1 MPQAGV
7 PGKAGFPRKEEHL
20 KRKRR
25 TIYANE
31 AEYKSLKAH
40 LEELRKSSVKTD

>member
-7 PGKAGFPRKEEHL
+7 PGKAGFPKKEEHL

-25 TIYANE
+25 TIYLEE
-31 AEYKSLKAH
+31 AEWKAVQ
-40 LEELRKSSVKTD
+40 EFVKTLREEKK

>member
-7 PGKAGFPRKEEHL
+7 PGKAGFPKKEEHL

-31 AEYKSLKAH
+31 AEWKSIKKH
-40 LEELRKSSVKTD
+40 LEELRKAKTD